1 VINFHFPPSPKLFV
15 HRCGRAARQGR
26 IGFAFSIIDPEE
38 FAYMADVHT
47 FIGKEIS
54 NGYPEMENGGTLS
67 IQQQSS
73 STYTLSTMTP
83 SMIHTGIFPPDI
95 LAEEADS
102 LNAMIAESME
112 LQILWRISENGMKQ
126 YRRTRPAATRTGIKI
141 TKKVSKLDSVKY
153 IHPLIA
159 GIDPKRCSQEAL
171 DKALFI
177 KHLQTFRP
185 AQTVFESGIGTGV
198 SSGGSKTGA
207 KRNSEESYG
216 VQIMRALRKEVGSA
230 LERNRKNITS
240 ETLLHDINR
249 GNESESDEEIEGR
262 PDDQDECEDG
272 IEVDEYHIEED
283 QPTQQRQQTEV
294 ETPVEKRRMSKA
306 DRKKRKKSGGS
317 APPSQSGAAAQGHG
331 DEDVFIEDTD
341 DHQKKNNQS
350 FVDSRYYMKYGTE
363 DEVAT
368 YVEDSLQPQSGL
380 RSHETTSVRML
391 ENAMLDLTPDDALE
405 MNKKKKMLRWDSKK
419 RKFVKVTRDFTEDV
433 TSILSLPAI
442 FGRNGTIKDWCE
454 ENSDRKWCCALQI
467 NQTTGLVTQILWS
480 EHSPH

>member
-1 VINFHFPPSPKLFV
+1 LDVPLLNNVINFHFPPSPKLFV

-54 NGYPEMENGGTLS
+54 NGYPELENGGTLTM
-67 IQQQSS
+67 QQQAS
-73 STYTLSTMTP
+73 STYNLNSMTP
-83 SMIHTGIFPPDI
+83 AMIHTGIFPPDI
-95 LAEEADS
+95 LGEEADS

-198 SSGGSKTGA
+198 NSGGSKTGA

-230 LERNRKNITS
+230 LERNRKNVTS
-240 ETLLHDINR
+240 ETLLQDINR
-249 GNESESDEEIEGR
+249 GNESESDGEEIEGR
-262 PDDQDECEDG
+262 PDDQDECEEG
-272 IEVDEYHIEED
+272 IEVDEYHVEED
-283 QPTQQRQQTEV
+283 QQQQTQQQTGDDFSN
-294 ETPVEKRRMSKA
+294 EKRRMSRA

-317 APPSQSGAAAQGHG
+317 SAPSSQSAARGGGEG
-331 DEDVFIEDTD
+331 DGEEDVWIDDTD
-341 DHQKKNNQS
+341 DHQKKNNNQQS

-368 YVEDSLQPQSGL
+368 YIEDSLQPQSGL

-419 RKFVKVTRDFTEDV
+419 RKFVKVMND
-433 TSILSLPAI
+433 SIRHRSPSLLYLL
-442 FGRNGTIKDWCE
+442 
-454 ENSDRKWCCALQI
+454 LQ
-467 NQTTGLVTQILWS
+467 
-480 EHSPH
+480 